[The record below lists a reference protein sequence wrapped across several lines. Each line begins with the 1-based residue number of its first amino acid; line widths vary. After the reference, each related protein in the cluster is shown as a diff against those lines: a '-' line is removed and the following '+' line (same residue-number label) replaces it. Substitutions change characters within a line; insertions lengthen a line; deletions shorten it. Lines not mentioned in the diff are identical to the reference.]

1 MWCCCLI
8 RLDPALDH
16 FLVHYAAQGWLVSA
30 DSEEGK
36 HVAALAQASAAS
48 KVAWEGRCLARW

>member
-1 MWCCCLI
+1 M
-8 RLDPALDH
+8 
-16 FLVHYAAQGWLVSA
+16 HYAAQGWLVSA